1 MNVDKYRIL
10 VLLSQG
16 DKLSEIARK
25 LGMSQPTVSFH
36 LKSLEEGLGVPLYV
50 MEDHRVVLTDA
61 GLNLA
66 SYAD

>member
-25 LGMSQPTVSFH
+25 LGMSQPTVSFI
-36 LKSLEEGLGVPLYV
+36 
-50 MEDHRVVLTDA
+50 
-61 GLNLA
+61 
-66 SYAD
+66 

>member
-36 LKSLEEGLGVPLYV
+36 LKSLEEGLGGAFICDGGSSCGAYG
-50 MEDHRVVLTDA
+50 RGA
-61 GLNLA
+61 
-66 SYAD
+66 

>member
-36 LKSLEEGLGVPLYV
+36 LKSLEEGLGVPPPA
-50 MEDHRVVLTDA
+50 R
-61 GLNLA
+61 G
-66 SYAD
+66 

>member
-36 LKSLEEGLGVPLYV
+36 LKSLEEGLGCLY
-50 MEDHRVVLTDA
+50 M
-61 GLNLA
+61 
-66 SYAD
+66 